1 MFLSADSYDRFMG
14 RYSVPLAGQFADFAG
29 IESRQRILDVGC
41 GPGALTGELVK
52 RVGALSV
59 FAVDP
64 SHEFVD
70 AARKRHPGVHVE
82 VASAERLPVDD
93 RSFDAVLAQLVVH
106 FMKDPLK
113 GLREMARATRPRGV
127 VAACVWDHA
136 GGQGPLA
143 VFWKAVRSMDSL
155 AHDESNLP
163 GTRKGQLAELF
174 EEAGL
179 TGIEDGTL
187 TVSVLH
193 TSFEDWWTP
202 FTLGVGPAGAHVTGL
217 DPERRDELESRCRR
231 LLPQAPFT
239 ISATAWAASGRA

>member
-1 MFLSADSYDRFMG
+1 
-14 RYSVPLAGQFADFAG
+14 
-29 IESRQRILDVGC
+29 
-41 GPGALTGELVK
+41 
-52 RVGALSV
+52 
-59 FAVDP
+59 
-64 SHEFVD
+64 
-70 AARKRHPGVHVE
+70 
-82 VASAERLPVDD
+82 
-93 RSFDAVLAQLVVH
+93 
-106 FMKDPLK
+106 
-113 GLREMARATRPRGV
+113 
-127 VAACVWDHA
+127 
-136 GGQGPLA
+136 
-143 VFWKAVRSMDSL
+143 MDSL